1 MHVAVI
7 IAAGGLGSR
16 LNSRTPKQFLHVGEM
31 SILLRS
37 IRTFEGHDLI
47 DEIVTVL
54 PSGYMEA
61 YQGGLSSGETV
72 FQVVAGGDRRQD
84 SVANGFAHVSSNA
97 DIVLVHDAARPF
109 VGPEV
114 ISRTIAAATEFGAA
128 IPAVAAKDTVKVGA
142 TKDDQTV
149 VASTLPRDEV
159 YLAQTPQ
166 GFRRKVLEDAI
177 AQGLE
182 SDATDESMLVE
193 RAGYT
198 VRLVEGDPTNIKVTT
213 KEDLALARLRFQDGN
228 CSNETRVG
236 IGYDLHRVE
245 IGRPLILGGVNIPS
259 DFGLSGH
266 SDADA
271 VCHAVV
277 DAMLGAAS
285 CGDIGQHFP
294 DSDAQWEGI
303 SSLDLMQRTH
313 ALVYKQGFI
322 VSNVDVVIIAE
333 HPKIGPYVKD
343 MRLNLAKVLS
353 VELTRINIKGKT
365 NEGVDAV
372 GRGEAIAVQAV
383 AMLEKMSIDV
393 AASSENPDLE

>member
-16 LNSRTPKQFLHVGEM
+16 LNSRTPKQFLHVGEISM
-31 SILLRS
+31 LLRS

-54 PSGYMEA
+54 PSEYMEA
-61 YQGGLSSGETV
+61 YQGGLSSGETA

-84 SVANGFAHVSSNA
+84 SVANGFAQVSSNT

-128 IPAVAAKDTVKVGA
+128 IPAVAAKDTVKVGI

-228 CSNETRVG
+228 RSNETRVG
-236 IGYDLHRVE
+236 IGYDLHRIE
-245 IGRPLILGGVNIPS
+245 MGRPLILGGVNIPS

-266 SDADA
+266 S
-271 VCHAVV
+271 

-303 SSLDLMQRTH
+303 SSLDLMQRTY

-322 VSNVDVVIIAE
+322 VRNVDVVIIAE
-333 HPKIGPYVKD
+333 HPKIGPYVED

-383 AMLEKMSIDV
+383 AMLEKMSVDV
-393 AASSENPDLE
+393 AASNENPDLE

>member
-1 MHVAVI
+1 
-7 IAAGGLGSR
+7 
-16 LNSRTPKQFLHVGEM
+16 
-31 SILLRS
+31 
-37 IRTFEGHDLI
+37 
-47 DEIVTVL
+47 
-54 PSGYMEA
+54 MEA
-61 YQGGLSSGETV
+61 YQGGLSSGETA

-84 SVANGFAHVSSNA
+84 SVANGFAQVSSNT

-128 IPAVAAKDTVKVGA
+128 IPAVAAKDTVKVGI

-228 CSNETRVG
+228 RSNETRVG
-236 IGYDLHRVE
+236 IGYDLHRIE
-245 IGRPLILGGVNIPS
+245 MGRPLILGGVNIPS

-303 SSLDLMQRTH
+303 SSLDLMQRTY

-322 VSNVDVVIIAE
+322 VRNVDVVIIAE
-333 HPKIGPYVKD
+333 HPKIGPYVED

-383 AMLEKMSIDV
+383 AMLEKMSVDV
-393 AASSENPDLE
+393 AASNENPDLE